1 MCLDLLALPGSKDGS
16 VTRIGTTYLSCLADL
31 GFSKS
36 VVMTEP
42 GGDQDLAACPY
53 QFRNRWIKNYLC
65 TSAVTAGTQ

>member
-1 MCLDLLALPGSKDGS
+1 VRLDLLALPGSKDGS

-42 GGDQDLAACPY
+42 GGDQDLAA
-53 QFRNRWIKNYLC
+53 R
-65 TSAVTAGTQ
+65 